1 MYSLLDYLGHYGG
14 QMVMDKLERRR
25 EEKNN
30 QTTVDQLINAAQN
43 ELGEEQIRQGLTPFT
58 GQGQGGKMLG
68 WTQPEA
74 GPEAL
79 ATQRGTPATPQGQ
92 MFGLKDYLTILQNQ
106 KATATQRLQDV
117 KALHGLSEMVQ
128 PKTKT
133 ENALVWMS
141 KGNTKRQVREANVQ
155 SMIDK
160 GYSPDMPISGEE
172 TTPPDIKEYNYAQK
186 QGYTGSFVDFQKEMK
201 RAGAITINMERAT
214 KTDLEKNIVETQTQI
229 DAFNE
234 IEKMFQDDYIT
245 YKGQIKAGA
254 EKIGEKAG
262 IFKPSGWLTKRQ
274 LWYQTAKEKFLAY
287 RKWVTGVA
295 GGEKELMEIAKS
307 YPDPDNNSPTE
318 YRANL
323 KQARINAIRLQ
334 KRYQMFLS
342 QGIVPTKEQL
352 SSIPLNQ
359 IGLTKKEMGAID
371 VGERFTIIKVTDK
384 K

>member
-1 MYSLLDYLGHYGG
+1 
-14 QMVMDKLERRR
+14 
-25 EEKNN
+25 
-30 QTTVDQLINAAQN
+30 
-43 ELGEEQIRQGLTPFT
+43 
-58 GQGQGGKMLG
+58 
-68 WTQPEA
+68 
-74 GPEAL
+74 
-79 ATQRGTPATPQGQ
+79 
-92 MFGLKDYLTILQNQ
+92 
-106 KATATQRLQDV
+106 
-117 KALHGLSEMVQ
+117 
-128 PKTKT
+128 
-133 ENALVWMS
+133 
-141 KGNTKRQVREANVQ
+141 
-155 SMIDK
+155 
-160 GYSPDMPISGEE
+160 
-172 TTPPDIKEYNYAQK
+172 
-186 QGYTGSFVDFQKEMK
+186 
-201 RAGAITINMERAT
+201 MERAT
-214 KTDLEKNIVETQTQI
+214 KTNLEKNIVETQTQI

-234 IEKMFQDDYIT
+234 IEKMFQDDYLT
-245 YKGQIKAGA
+245 YKGQIKAGT